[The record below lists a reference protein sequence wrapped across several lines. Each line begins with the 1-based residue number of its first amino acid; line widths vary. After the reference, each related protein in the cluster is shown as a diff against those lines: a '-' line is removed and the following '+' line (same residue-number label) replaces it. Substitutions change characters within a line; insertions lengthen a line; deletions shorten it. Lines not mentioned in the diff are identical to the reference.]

1 MAPAF
6 LPSPSRSVWHLGP
19 LPVRAYALCMAGGIV
34 LGVWLA
40 ARRYVQAGGR
50 PGVILDIAA
59 WAVPCG
65 LVGARLYSVLT
76 NYERYFGG
84 GHHWLAIARVSDG
97 ALGIPGALAAGSA
110 AAWFACRRAGISPA
124 PVAGAAAPALAF
136 GLALGCWGNWFGQ
149 QLYGRPSVLPWAVE
163 IAPAHRLPGFENYA
177 TFQPTFAY
185 GCGWDVLTGL
195 LVIWAARRFLLTGD
209 RAFAVWLVAFAVGR
223 YGTESLAVDPA
234 HHLFGL
240 RVNQWVMAVVFAG
253 ALGYLYLTRGRR
265 DPGWPAERLPGG
277 PGAGAPPPG
286 GPGGAVTRPS
296 AVRPVLPQTRRF
308 GTRAQRADMQR

>member
-6 LPSPSRSVWHLGP
+6 LPSPSRSVRHLGP

-34 LGVWLA
+34 LGVWLT

-136 GLALGCWGNWFGQ
+136 GLALGC
-149 QLYGRPSVLPWAVE
+149 
-163 IAPAHRLPGFENYA
+163 
-177 TFQPTFAY
+177 
-185 GCGWDVLTGL
+185 CG
-195 LVIWAARRFLLTGD
+195 
-209 RAFAVWLVAFAVGR
+209 
-223 YGTESLAVDPA
+223 
-234 HHLFGL
+234 
-240 RVNQWVMAVVFAG
+240 
-253 ALGYLYLTRGRR
+253 
-265 DPGWPAERLPGG
+265 
-277 PGAGAPPPG
+277 
-286 GPGGAVTRPS
+286 
-296 AVRPVLPQTRRF
+296 
-308 GTRAQRADMQR
+308 